1 MTAPWDD
8 VSISTWSASYG
19 GIASS
24 SDMEAPLNEKHMLTY
39 KQENEENRG
48 SRKQRNMVGKMITHV
63 LLLCFFVIEVA
74 SGAPTAKSGCQKQCG
89 NVSIP
94 YPFGIGSG
102 CFLNEWF
109 EVLCIKDNT
118 IPLLRHIKQE
128 VIEISVEA
136 GTILVRNPITFWNCN
151 RETRQSPNLE
161 GSPFVFSQKNR
172 FTAVGCGAFGLL
184 ISSKLSTNIAG
195 CMSTCGETG
204 NHSCSGINCCQT
216 NIPLNLN
223 SFKTTFHAVDGE
235 KEKVCKYAFL
245 VDQDWFMSNFTDIYS
260 FKEMVDVPVLLEWE
274 LYYSA
279 FDVFGTSFE
288 TNKSTWSNP
297 KCYWDSVN
305 SEYGCYRNSTCYTYY
320 NDIATSS
327 SVIFNQSRVEC
338 SCGWGFEGN
347 PYLIEGCKDIDE
359 CKEDSNSCTQYGGV
373 CQNDFGGYG
382 CYYPSHNEHSVLN
395 LIRIGIGSII
405 GLLFVLAG
413 AWWLYKRMKEGG
425 RVASLDGN
433 REIELK
439 GTENSNEASNV
450 LIPLVA
456 SQPQLQ

>member
-1 MTAPWDD
+1 
-8 VSISTWSASYG
+8 
-19 GIASS
+19 
-24 SDMEAPLNEKHMLTY
+24 
-39 KQENEENRG
+39 
-48 SRKQRNMVGKMITHV
+48 MVGKLITHV
-63 LLLCFFVIEVA
+63 LLFCFFIIVA
-74 SGAPTAKSGCQKQCG
+74 TGALTAKSGCQKQCG

-128 VIEISVEA
+128 VMEISVEA

-151 RETRQSPNLE
+151 RETRQSPSLE

-195 CMSTCGETG
+195 YMSTCGETG
-204 NHSCSGINCCQT
+204 NHSCSGINCCQK

-305 SEYGCYRNSTCYTYY
+305 FEYGCYRNSTCYTYY

-359 CKEDSNSCTQYGGV
+359 CKDDSNSCTQYGGV

-382 CYYPSHNEHSVLN
+382 CYYPSRNEHSVLN

-425 RVASLDGN
+425 RVARLDGN